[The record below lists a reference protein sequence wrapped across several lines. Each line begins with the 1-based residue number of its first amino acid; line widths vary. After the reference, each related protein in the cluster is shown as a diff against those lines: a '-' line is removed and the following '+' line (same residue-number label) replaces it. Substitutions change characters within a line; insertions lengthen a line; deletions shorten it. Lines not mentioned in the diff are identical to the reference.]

1 MAANVRGN
9 SAITKESRE
18 AECADLIARHVEPCI
33 SIYTSDCSG
42 RDGERQCLP
51 RLNRLLRTAESRLQ
65 KTSMTIDE
73 AESLLTS
80 NWRLFE
86 ESGASHLGSQGFAVF
101 MSKDFFGYRR
111 LTAPVANQVAVAHEF
126 LVRPLL
132 PLVPPE
138 DHFFVLAL
146 SQNHVRLLEGS
157 RIGICE
163 RAMHEVPGNLREDL
177 EGLHFERHYQMH
189 TASSPSAHQKGA
201 VFHGP
206 SIEHKDRLIHF
217 FRDVDRGVADSL
229 KGQQGPLILAAVD
242 YLFPTYREAN
252 TYPHLL
258 DETIDGNPDLLPPNA
273 LHDAAWKIFEEQ
285 VSKASARAFAVYQEH
300 VNTPLTSSNLR
311 EVIVAAERGVVRF
324 LFVPSNGERWGSLGP
339 SQTVHVHAKQEPGD
353 GDLLN
358 LAAILTLRHG
368 GRVYLVPPEQLR
380 EGVDLAAVFRFGL
393 GSHVAGA
400 V

>member
-163 RAMHEVPGNLREDL
+163 RAMHEVPWNLPQDL

-242 YLFPTYREAN
+242 SLFPTYREAN

-258 DETIDGNPDLLPPNA
+258 DETIDGNPDLLSPNA

-380 EGVDLAAVFRFGL
+380 EGVDLAAGIRFGL